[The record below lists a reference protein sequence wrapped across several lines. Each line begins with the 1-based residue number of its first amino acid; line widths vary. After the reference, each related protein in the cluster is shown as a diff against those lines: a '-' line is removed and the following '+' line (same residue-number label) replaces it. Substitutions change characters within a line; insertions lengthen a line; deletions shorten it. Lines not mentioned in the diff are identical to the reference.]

1 MRTENLVNRIL
12 FVFTF
17 TLLLTATATAQ
28 QIRGVVQDQAG
39 ISLPGIHITLE
50 KTKITAVS
58 GTDGTFMIQV
68 REVPES
74 SAFWNES
81 DQTGR
86 TSGERV
92 IGEDANRSETTE
104 DQKKRRVGESTAQS
118 IQESGGEKRGEI
130 SEEIILLASGIGYK
144 SARVPV
150 SYPPREEPVIIVLE
164 AEIYQSPTVVVTAT
178 RTSRYLEEVSIPVQV
193 VTGSE
198 IDQSGSVRISDV
210 LAEQS
215 GLQLI
220 SDHGTG
226 VQIQGF
232 DPDYTLIM
240 IDGKPL
246 IGRTA
251 GTLDL
256 TRVSVRNVK
265 QIEIVKGPSSALW
278 GSEAL
283 AGVVNIITT
292 RGYEPFS
299 GGVTTRYSRFNTL
312 DTGADLSVDIGGWR
326 SDLFINHNRS
336 GGYSLNPNSIS
347 QTVPEYGR
355 TTLSYRAGVGLSD
368 RVELEGSVRF
378 MSEQQHNQFIPVGE
392 SGSPAPGDDSRQ
404 QILNS
409 DESQQEFMA
418 DLSVT
423 VNPLDRLDLALDL
436 LTSYYRA
443 RSDFIP
449 DSGLEN
455 QTTGDL
461 AELYAAHELRQQNT

>member
-1 MRTENLVNRIL
+1 MLAMHLLIL
-12 FVFTF
+12 FLYFF
-17 TLLLTATATAQ
+17 FQAEDG
-28 QIRGVVQDQAG
+28 IR
-39 ISLPGIHITLE
+39 
-50 KTKITAVS
+50 
-58 GTDGTFMIQV
+58 DGH
-68 REVPES
+68 
-74 SAFWNES
+74 
-81 DQTGR
+81 
-86 TSGERV
+86 
-92 IGEDANRSETTE
+92 
-104 DQKKRRVGESTAQS
+104 
-118 IQESGGEKRGEI
+118 
-130 SEEIILLASGIGYK
+130 
-144 SARVPV
+144 
-150 SYPPREEPVIIVLE
+150 
-164 AEIYQSPTVVVTAT
+164 
-178 RTSRYLEEVSIPVQV
+178 
-193 VTGSE
+193 VTGVQTCALP
-198 IDQSGSVRISDV
+198 ILSDV
-210 LAEQS
+210 LAEQTGMQIIDNHGS
-215 GLQLI
+215 GIQM
-220 SDHGTG
+220 
-226 VQIQGF
+226 QGF
-232 DPDYTLIM
+232 DPAYTLIM

-409 DESQQEFMA
+409 DESQQRSEEHTSE
-418 DLSVT
+418 LQS
-423 VNPLDRLDLALDL
+423 RGALVC
-436 LTSYYRA
+436 
-443 RSDFIP
+443 
-449 DSGLEN
+449 
-455 QTTGDL
+455 
-461 AELYAAHELRQQNT
+461 